1 MAKKEHKNKKLQSPS
16 QKQEKLVPKGL
27 KYQLKAI
34 TPEQMEDL
42 QTVIRDQTN
51 NSLQY
56 ITEEFE
62 PLIVASAYLSIV
74 RQLYML
80 YLNKDEADALFEW
93 AKMNMDPNFKRGDL
107 H

>member
-1 MAKKEHKNKKLQSPS
+1 MQSPS
-16 QKQEKLVPKGL
+16 QKQVKLVPKGL

-34 TPEQMEDL
+34 TPEQLEDL
-42 QTVIRDQTN
+42 QTVIRDQTTH
-51 NSLQY
+51 SLQY
-56 ITEEFE
+56 ITEEFD

-93 AKMNMDPNFKRGDL
+93 AKMNMDPNFKREHL